1 MIRVVRGRC
10 LGALGFGAC
19 TERVAPALWLVALV
33 ACAATASPPGPA
45 AATRRPSASDEPSVP
60 LRPHVAVVPV
70 DAPAPPPPPPP
81 VIDAEQRAV
90 LDALEGVAKA
100 LETPRT
106 PAELAAAL
114 GTVVDAKDEDGMVE
128 VAPRDAALTR
138 VHVDSYRRP
147 TENSVQVTVRTP
159 TNAVILGTRFGVLIE
174 AGLVPEFDD
183 PYWLV
188 TCRQL
193 PDGASVS
200 IEVMFDWVPKLKEA
214 EPTSTVYLQRL
225 PRGGCW

>member
-1 MIRVVRGRC
+1 MSGPRRVEQARC
-10 LGALGFGAC
+10 LLLIG
-19 TERVAPALWLVALV
+19 LV
-33 ACAATASPPGPA
+33 ACASTASSPRATSTSPRPVPRGDA
-45 AATRRPSASDEPSVP
+45 AAPIAAGVAGVP
-60 LRPHVAVVPV
+60 AVSKQ
-70 DAPAPPPPPPP
+70 APPPPPALPP
-81 VIDAEQRAV
+81 PPPPIIDAEQRAI
-90 LDALEGVAKA
+90 LDALEVVAKA

-106 PAELAAAL
+106 PSELAAAL

-128 VAPRDAALTR
+128 VAPRDAALSR
-138 VHVDSYRRP
+138 IHVDSYRRP
-147 TENSVQVTVRTP
+147 TENSVRVTVRTP
-159 TNAVILGTRFGVLIE
+159 TSAVILGTRFGVLIE

-188 TCRQL
+188 TCRAL
-193 PDGASVS
+193 PSGASVS